1 MKIIEVSTRRRVTIA
16 MFTVAV
22 VLFGSVSLGRLKV
35 NLLPDLT
42 YPTLTIRTEY
52 AGAAPVE
59 IENLVTKPIE
69 EALGVVKNVN
79 EVWSISRSGQSD
91 VVLEFAWGT
100 DMDYASLDVREKLD
114 ALQLPLEVQRPV
126 ILRFDPSLDPILR
139 FGLYTKENDDALR
152 AADDPEAPP
161 VEPATLRTRNDEFD
175 EEKLKYVRRFADEQL
190 KKELESVLGVAAV
203 KISGGLEDE
212 VQVLVDQEKLGQL
225 GLPIERVVQVLG
237 AENINLSGGRL
248 EEGTQQ
254 FLVRTVNQFQTVEE
268 IGGVIVDQS
277 NLRPVYLRDIALVQL
292 GYKEREAITRISGVE
307 AVEVAIYKEGDA
319 NTVAVARAVA
329 NRLERIRNDVLPSDV
344 AFVEV
349 YNQSTFITQ
358 AVGEVV
364 NAGIIGGILAIIILY
379 FFLRNVGTTLIISL
393 SIPVSVIATFNL
405 MYGYDL
411 TLNIMSLGGL
421 ALGIDLLLDNS
432 IVVLENIAR
441 HREMG
446 KSAVA
451 AARDGASGVGMAV
464 LASTLTTV
472 AVFFPLVFVQGIAG
486 QLFRD
491 QALTVTFS
499 LLASLVVAL
508 TLIPMLASL
517 GNREKGAAL
526 PHPAQPPSR
535 EEFQAKVSQAG
546 FFRSILYRISYGF
559 RYGVWYLYRI
569 ITAILKFISRAFYL
583 LFHGLGRVMG
593 LVLKPFTGGFNWI
606 YGKLADGYPPLVRW
620 ALGHKAAVLGVAF
633 SLFAGTLVLI
643 PRLGVEL
650 IPQLVQGE
658 LDLEFRLPPG
668 TPLDQT
674 DAVLKRVQ
682 ETATEVPSIRTS
694 FAVAGSG
701 NRMDANPEQG
711 GENWGELHVKLADG
725 VREDGEE
732 IVMAALRDDL
742 ERMPGVQY
750 KFGRP
755 TLFTFKTPI
764 EVEIAG
770 YDLDK
775 LKRVSQ
781 RIAASMAESE
791 RFADVK
797 STMERGHPEVR
808 ILFDRERAAALGLA
822 VHELAD
828 RVVSQVRGD
837 VATRYSWH
845 DRKIDVLVRA
855 REEDRVSIER
865 IRRLVINPESER
877 PIPLDAVAD
886 VIVDEGPS
894 EIRRTGQQRVA
905 LVTANLTFGD
915 LGAATEEIDR
925 ILAATPAPAGLV
937 LRQAGQ
943 SEEMSASFRSLILAL
958 LLAVFLVYLVM
969 ASQFES
975 LIHPFVIFFSIPL
988 ALIGAVLALWLTGS
1002 TISVVVF
1009 IGAIL
1014 LVGIVVNNAIVLVDL
1029 INQLRAQGMEKLEAI
1044 VEGGRLRLRPI
1055 LMTTLTTTLG
1065 LLPLAVGLGDG
1076 AELRA
1081 PMAVTVIGGLV
1092 VSTLLTLVVIP
1103 VMYAVLDR
1111 KIYAVESRQS

>member
-1 MKIIEVSTRRRVTIA
+1 MKIIEISTRRRVTIA

-22 VLFGSVSLGRLKV
+22 LLFGAVSFQRLKV

-52 AGAAPVE
+52 PGAAPVE
-59 IENLVTKPIE
+59 MENLVTKPVE

-79 EVWSISRSGQSD
+79 EVRSISRSGQSD

-114 ALQLPLEVQRPV
+114 VLNLPLEVQRPV
-126 ILRFDPSLDPILR
+126 ILRFDPSLDPIMR
-139 FGLYTKENDDALR
+139 FGLSKKDVDALR
-152 AADDPEAPP
+152 ASDETVP
-161 VEPATLRTRNDEFD
+161 VEPALLPIRDDDFD
-175 EEKLKYVRRFADEQL
+175 EDELKYLRRFADEQL

-237 AENINLSGGRL
+237 AENVNLSGGRL

-268 IGGVIVDQS
+268 INGVIVTPEDQ
-277 NLRPVYLRDIALVQL
+277 RPLYLRDIATVRL
-292 GYKEREAITRISGVE
+292 GYKEREAITRIDGVE

-319 NTVAVARAVA
+319 NTVAVARAVES
-329 NRLERIRNDVLPSDV
+329 RLDFIRNDLMPADV
-344 AFVEV
+344 AITGV
-349 YNQSTFITQ
+349 YNQATFIRQ
-358 AVGEVV
+358 AVNEVR
-364 NAGIIGGILAIIILY
+364 NAGIIGGILAVIILY
-379 FFLRNVGTTLIISL
+379 FFLRNFGTTMIISL

-421 ALGIDLLLDNS
+421 ALGIGLLLDNS

-446 KSAVA
+446 AGPIE
-451 AARDGASGVGMAV
+451 AARKGASGVGMAV

-472 AVFFPLVFVQGIAG
+472 AVFFPLVFVQGVAG

-499 LLASLVVAL
+499 LLASLVVAI

-517 GNREKGAAL
+517 GGRKKEENAL
-526 PHPAQPPSR
+526 PEETQRPSR
-535 EEFQAKVSQAG
+535 EALREKVTDARGYQKPGYYTSH
-546 FFRSILYRISYGF
+546 GF
-559 RYGVWYLYRI
+559 RVGVWGMYKGSSAT
-569 ITAILKFISRAFYL
+569 ITFISRLLYL
-583 LFHGLGRVMG
+583 FVNGVGR
-593 LVLKPFTGGFNWI
+593 LVRLLLTPATGGFNLA
-606 YGKLADGYPPLVRW
+606 YGWLAKRYPPLVRW
-620 ALGHKAAVLGVAF
+620 ALGHKAAVLGIAF
-633 SLFAGTLVLI
+633 MMFGGTLFLI
-643 PRLGVEL
+643 PGLGLEL

-668 TPLDQT
+668 TPLEQT
-674 DAVLKRVQ
+674 DVVLRKVQ
-682 ETATEVPSIRTS
+682 QTAAEVPTIQTS
-694 FAVAGSG
+694 FAVAGTG
-701 NRMDANPEQG
+701 NRMDANPDQG
-711 GENWGELHVKLADG
+711 GENWGELHVNLTPG
-725 VREDGEE
+725 TREAGEE
-732 IVMAALRDDL
+732 AVMAALRRDL
-742 ERMPGVQY
+742 ERLPGVQY
-750 KFGRP
+750 KFARP

-775 LKRVSQ
+775 LKRTAQAV
-781 RIAASMAESE
+781 AKKMADSD

-797 STMERGHPEVR
+797 STMERGHPEVQ
-808 ILFDRERAAALGLA
+808 ILFDRERAASLGLA

-837 VATRYSWH
+837 VATRYSWK

-855 REEDRVSIER
+855 REEDRYSIDR
-865 IRRLVINPESER
+865 IRQLVINPESER
-877 PIPLDAVAD
+877 PIPLEAVAQ
-886 VIVDEGPS
+886 VVVDEGPS

-905 LVTANLTFGD
+905 LVTANLAYGD
-915 LGAATEEIDR
+915 LGAATEAIDG
-925 ILAATPAPAGLV
+925 ILASTPVPSGLV

-943 SEEMSASFRSLILAL
+943 SEEMAASFRSLILAL

-988 ALIGAVLALWLTGS
+988 ALIGAVLALYMTGS

-1029 INQLRAQGMEKLEAI
+1029 INQLRAQGTEKLEAI
-1044 VEGGRLRLRPI
+1044 IEAGRLRLRPI

-1065 LLPLAVGLGDG
+1065 LLPLAIGLGDG

-1081 PMAVTVIGGLV
+1081 PMAITVIGGLV
-1092 VSTLLTLVVIP
+1092 VSTVLTLVVIP

-1111 KIYAVESRQS
+1111 KKYAVEGGHS

>member
-52 AGAAPVE
+52 PGAAPVE
-59 IENLVTKPIE
+59 IENLVTKPVE

-79 EVWSISRSGQSD
+79 AVRSISRSGQSD

-100 DMDYASLDVREKLD
+100 EMDYASLDVREKLD
-114 ALQLPLEVQRPV
+114 ALQLPLEVRRPV

-139 FGLYTKENDDALR
+139 FGLFTKKPDDLR
-152 AADDPEAPP
+152 AAEGEETPP
-161 VEPATLRTRNDEFD
+161 VEPTSLQAAPDEPDGALD
-175 EEKLKYVRRFADEQL
+175 EERLKVVRRFADEQI
-190 KKELESVLGVAAV
+190 KKALESVLGVAAV

-212 VQVLVDQEKLGQL
+212 VQVYVDPEKLGQL
-225 GLPIERVVQVLG
+225 GLPIEQVVEVLG
-237 AENINLSGGRL
+237 AENVNLSGGRL
-248 EEGTQQ
+248 EEGVQQ
-254 FLVRTVNQFQTVEE
+254 FLVRTVNQFETVEE
-268 IGGVIVDQS
+268 IGDVIVAQQTG
-277 NLRPVYLRDIALVQL
+277 RPLYLRDVATVRL
-292 GYKEREAITRISGVE
+292 GYKEREAITRIGGVE

-319 NTVAVARAVA
+319 NTVAVARAVER
-329 NRLERIRNDVLPSDV
+329 RLEQVRPTLP
-344 AFVEV
+344 AGLELVEV
-349 YNQSTFITQ
+349 YNQSTFISQ

-364 NAGIIGGILAIIILY
+364 EAGLIGGVLAVFILY
-379 FFLRNVGTTLIISL
+379 LFLRNFGTTAIISL

-411 TLNIMSLGGL
+411 SLNIMSLGGL
-421 ALGIDLLLDNS
+421 ALGIGLLLDNS

-446 KSAVA
+446 KSPLA

-464 LASTLTTV
+464 TASTLTTV

-517 GNREKGAAL
+517 GGRAARAEAAPDL
-526 PHPAQPPSR
+526 TPPKTGIGR
-535 EEFQAKVSQAG
+535 GLRRARLFL
-546 FFRSILYRISYGF
+546 FTSIPTFVARVIH
-559 RYGVWYLYRI
+559 
-569 ITAILKFISRAFYL
+569 RAL
-583 LFHGLGRVMG
+583 RAVGRVARWHMRP
-593 LVLKPFTGGFNWI
+593 VTGAFNRG
-606 YGKLADGYPPLVRW
+606 YGWLEGRYPPVIAW
-620 ALGHKAAVLGVAF
+620 ALSRRAAVLGVAF
-633 SLFAGTLVLI
+633 ALFAGTLTLI

-668 TPLDQT
+668 TPLEQT
-674 DAVLKRVQ
+674 DGALQRVQ
-682 ETATEVPSIRTS
+682 QTASGVDNIRTT
-694 FAVAGSG
+694 FAVAGTG

-711 GENWGELHVKLADG
+711 GENWGELHIKLAAG
-725 VREDGEE
+725 AREEGEAAA
-732 IVMAALRDDL
+732 MAALRRDL
-742 ERMPGVQY
+742 ERTPGLQY
-750 KFGRP
+750 KFARP

-764 EVEIAG
+764 EVEVAG
-770 YDLDK
+770 YDLDQ
-775 LKRVSQ
+775 LKQVAQTVAQ
-781 RIAASMAESE
+781 RLSESE

-822 VHELAD
+822 VHDLAD

-865 IRRLVINPESER
+865 IRRLVINPESDR
-877 PIPLDAVAD
+877 PIPLEAVAD
-886 VIVDEGPS
+886 VVVDEGPS
-894 EIRRTGQQRVA
+894 EIRRVSQQRVA
-905 LVTANLTFGD
+905 LVTANLRFGD

-925 ILAATPAPAGLV
+925 LLAATPTPSGVV

-943 SEEMSASFRSLILAL
+943 SEEMAASFQSLLFALA
-958 LLAVFLVYLVM
+958 LAVFLVYLVM

-1029 INQLRAQGMEKLEAI
+1029 INQLRAQGTQKAEAI
-1044 VEGGRLRLRPI
+1044 VEAGRLRLRPI

-1065 LLPLAVGLGDG
+1065 LLPLAVGLGEG

-1092 VSTLLTLVVIP
+1092 VSTMLTLVVIP

-1111 KIYAVESRQS
+1111 K